1 MQRKKWLLRTG
12 LALLIFIMVV
22 AAKFMDKTYP
32 IAELYVFG
40 DSLSD
45 TGMVFRATGGMYPP
59 NPTYF
64 QGRYSNGRVWIEYL
78 AESLHLSSKQTN
90 NFAYGGSTTGNVGN
104 SYVPSLLNQVQ
115 SFTQTHQQTNSDALY
130 VLWAGANDYLQG
142 VSSATVPVKNVT
154 TAINSLIDVGAK
166 KILVGNLPDLGQLP
180 ATRTSANSVNLSALT
195 QAHNQGLRRSLKV
208 LSQQH
213 SDLEIVVLDA
223 NALYRDAMSATGYAN
238 ANPAAFNFTN
248 VTSPCLSGDRTCSN
262 PDQFLFW
269 DGIHPTAAA
278 HRIIG
283 ETAFST
289 IQKAGMI
296 NPGLMLVP

>member
-1 MQRKKWLLRTG
+1 MPRKKWLLTIG
-12 LALLIFIMVV
+12 LALIIFIMVV
-22 AAKFMDKTYP
+22 LTKFMDKTYP
-32 IAELYVFG
+32 ITELYVFG

-45 TGMVFRATGGMYPP
+45 VGMVFRATGGIHPP
-59 NPTYF
+59 KETYF

-78 AESLHLSSKQTN
+78 AECLHLSSKQTN
-90 NFAYGGSTTGNVGN
+90 NFAYGGATTGSVDN

-115 SFTQTHQQTNSDALY
+115 SFTQTHQQTNSNALY

-142 VSSATVPVKNVT
+142 VSSATVPVKNVAI
-154 TAINSLIDVGAK
+154 AINSLIDVGAK
-166 KILVGNLPDLGQLP
+166 KILVANLPDLGQLP
-180 ATRTSANSVNLSALT
+180 ATRTITNSANLSELT

-208 LSQQH
+208 LGQQH

-223 NALYRDAMSATGYAN
+223 NTLYRDAI

-248 VTSPCLSGDRTCSN
+248 VISSCLSGSGTCSN

-269 DGIHPTAAA
+269 DGIHPTTAA

-289 IQKAGMI
+289 IQEAGMI
-296 NPGLMLVP
+296 NPALLLVP